1 MSKTRIVDT
10 RFWSDGY
17 ISSLTHEEKL
27 LFVYL
32 ITNSKTELCGAYE
45 LPTGLIVYETG
56 LSKEG
61 VEKMLSKFQEDQK
74 LVREGDWVLMVN
86 FLKYQSL
93 NPNIIKGI
101 LRTIE
106 ELPLTLR
113 KKIKA
118 FKAFQSL
125 SKPFEPL
132 PKDSTPELKLKLKPE
147 LKLEPEPE
155 PIGRSG
161 VFAPPTPEDVKAY
174 CHERGNQVDHQRFWD
189 FYASKGWMVGK
200 TKMKDWK
207 AAVRTWEK
215 SDKLNSIRK
224 TNVTII

>member
-17 ISSLTHEEKL
+17 ISNLTHQEKL

-45 LPTGLIVYETG
+45 LPTRLMVFETG
-56 LSKEG
+56 LPAEE
-61 VEKMLSKFQEDQK
+61 VEKILLKFQEDQK
-74 LVREGDWVLMVN
+74 LVRDGDWVVMVN
-86 FLKYQSL
+86 FLKHQSL
-93 NPNIIKGI
+93 NPNIKKGI
-101 LRTIE
+101 LRSIE

-113 KKIKA
+113 KKVKA

-132 PKDSTPELKLKLKPE
+132 PKHSTPEPELKPE
-147 LKLEPEPE
+147 LELELKPE

-161 VFAPPTPEDVKAY
+161 VFAPPTLDEVKDY
-174 CHERGNQVDHQRFWD
+174 CQERDNRVDPDRFVD

-215 SDKLNSIRK
+215 EREKPNQIRR